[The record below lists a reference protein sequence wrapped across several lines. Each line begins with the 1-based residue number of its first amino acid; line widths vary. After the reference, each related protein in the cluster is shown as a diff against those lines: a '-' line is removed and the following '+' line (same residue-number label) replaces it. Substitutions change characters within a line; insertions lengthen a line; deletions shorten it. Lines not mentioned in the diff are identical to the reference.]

1 MRKKSIFIFLIT
13 MIVFTFI
20 FSACTGKQKKLSVIS
35 LSSGKEYTLPLKAEN
50 ILSGG
55 NFRTYI
61 KNYIKNPFELK
72 NGFLCSIR
80 ILLMT
85 KIRQIQT

>member
-1 MRKKSIFIFLIT
+1 

-20 FSACTGKQKKLSVIS
+20 FSACTGKQKKLSVVS

-61 KNYIKNPFELK
+61 KNLYKK
-72 NGFLCSIR
+72 SV
-80 ILLMT
+80 
-85 KIRQIQT
+85 